1 MLLHSHTTLQTRILL
16 LVMVSLVWSIFLH
29 NQFISQC
36 ISSEYLCGFR
46 TGINLRCCDKHE
58 RPWWT
63 RSTSYY
69 LLMWN
74 WMVQSDF
81 SSIFLLCCKSCYFSF
96 WIRPRIRVIMIQRC
110 QFVAEFPEIRHS
122 RIISSTENLSIWIGH
137 PENLRFKFL
146 DQSDPII
153 PMYTCCDSCVKSFVM
168 NQLRFLIPWNKI
180 EVIS

>member
-16 LVMVSLVWSIFLH
+16 LVMVWSIFLH

-46 TGINLRCCDKHE
+46 TGINLRCCDKPE

-96 WIRPRIRVIMIQRC
+96 WVRPGIRVIIIRRC

-122 RIISSTENLSIWIGH
+122 RIISSRIY
-137 PENLRFKFL
+137 RFESVILKNFDRIHCVFDCL
-146 DQSDPII
+146 LITR
-153 PMYTCCDSCVKSFVM
+153 TCNETLGLFIFDEIEYVRRRIDACVLVHTTA
-168 NQLRFLIPWNKI
+168 
-180 EVIS
+180 